1 MKFIVSL
8 HEGPSLRCGHQQCSF
23 CWNTVFYL
31 LLTLSHFN
39 IVSLWSK
46 KKQTNKQ
53 KTATEYLAF
62 YQLICSGQNGT
73 QKTKRVVLGR
83 LPVLEISSLHLAC
96 FYFIWEF
103 CSILLETYR
112 CIFLTLYPEKLLQFR
127 LTIYLCRLLYTVKFI
142 KNKLCWSLYANKHC
156 WNKYSS
162 KMG

>member
-1 MKFIVSL
+1 MWSSTMWLLLKY
-8 HEGPSLRCGHQQCSF
+8 SLRSTSNSVTF
-23 CWNTVFYL
+23 WYI
-31 LLTLSHFN
+31 S
-39 IVSLWSK
+39 SLWRK
-46 KKQTNKQ
+46 KTNKQ
-53 KTATEYLAF
+53 KTTTEYLAF

-103 CSILLETYR
+103 CSILLEIYR

-156 WNKYSS
+156 WNKYRS

>member
-1 MKFIVSL
+1 MWSSTMWLLLKY
-8 HEGPSLRCGHQQCSF
+8 SLRSTSNSVTF
-23 CWNTVFYL
+23 LYI
-31 LLTLSHFN
+31 S
-39 IVSLWSK
+39 SLWRK
-46 KKQTNKQ
+46 KTNKQ
-53 KTATEYLAF
+53 KTTTEYLAF

-103 CSILLETYR
+103 CSILLEIYR

-156 WNKYSS
+156 WNKYRS